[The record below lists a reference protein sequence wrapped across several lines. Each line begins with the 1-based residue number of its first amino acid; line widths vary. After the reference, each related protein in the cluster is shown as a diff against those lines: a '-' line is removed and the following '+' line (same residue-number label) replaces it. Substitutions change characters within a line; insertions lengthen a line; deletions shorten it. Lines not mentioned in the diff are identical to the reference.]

1 VRGEVSIKRPTSKIH
16 YLYLVSDILVA
27 TYVLS
32 SAEPA
37 ESDSNSA
44 YSTGAVAARRHNGVA
59 VPQRAS
65 AQGMLTLPCAASPAL
80 VIYVGCSGPERSA
93 SSSWSW
99 GAAGRG
105 SYLQR
110 FKCFSAFRG
119 RKQCSSDGRARGSTS
134 EHV

>member
-1 VRGEVSIKRPTSKIH
+1 VSFSVRGEVSIKRPTSKIH

-80 VIYVGCSGPERSA
+80 VIYVGCSGPERTA
-93 SSSWSW
+93 SSS
-99 GAAGRG
+99 
-105 SYLQR
+105 
-110 FKCFSAFRG
+110 
-119 RKQCSSDGRARGSTS
+119 
-134 EHV
+134 